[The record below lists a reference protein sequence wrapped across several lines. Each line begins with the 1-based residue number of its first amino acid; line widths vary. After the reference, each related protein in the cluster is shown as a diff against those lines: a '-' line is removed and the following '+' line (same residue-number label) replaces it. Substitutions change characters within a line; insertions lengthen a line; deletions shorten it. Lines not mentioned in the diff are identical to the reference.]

1 MCISQRAK
9 IAADTNHTEDMS
21 CAAAK
26 KTSQINRL
34 AGLLRHPFLNTML
47 VYTGGD
53 VLSKVLPFVLLPI
66 VAHYIS
72 PADFGLLTN
81 FGVAVQ
87 ILTAICALNTYT
99 ALTVYYFQVPKR
111 EIPACFSNLLY
122 LILGLSA
129 VSLVLLLISK
139 GWVHRGLNLDPLW
152 LIIALVTAATTS
164 IINLYTALLRIE
176 NKAIEFNIVQI
187 VQSLAT
193 GLIAIVFVVGFRW
206 GWKGRALSMAVGPL
220 VLTLIVLAL
229 SKKSGLVYAGVE
241 KNKIKEFFYFG
252 LPLFPHTLSFWLKSG
267 VDKILISVNVGLA
280 DNGIYSIALTMASL
294 VGIFTTAFFNAYAP
308 RFFNY
313 LSLLDESSD
322 EASHQIKKKLVFVI
336 YLFTVI
342 LAVVAALSY
351 FALSVIIPLLFKLE
365 YQRALTYLPVIMVAV
380 FFDGMYSVVSGF
392 AFYKRKT
399 KILGTI
405 TFTSSLVQMGLTF
418 LLVRRFGA
426 MGAAMSSATISAM
439 TFLAV
444 LLYSNKLYRLPWF
457 FSPS

>member
-1 MCISQRAK
+1 
-9 IAADTNHTEDMS
+9 
-21 CAAAK
+21 
-26 KTSQINRL
+26 
-34 AGLLRHPFLNTML
+34 
-47 VYTGGD
+47 
-53 VLSKVLPFVLLPI
+53 
-66 VAHYIS
+66 
-72 PADFGLLTN
+72 
-81 FGVAVQ
+81 
-87 ILTAICALNTYT
+87 
-99 ALTVYYFQVPKR
+99 
-111 EIPACFSNLLY
+111 
-122 LILGLSA
+122 
-129 VSLVLLLISK
+129 
-139 GWVHRGLNLDPLW
+139 
-152 LIIALVTAATTS
+152 
-164 IINLYTALLRIE
+164 LRIE